1 MADTAQN
8 YQNHA
13 RLIPAF
19 HFFVLPILLVNALY
33 SISLAWRGPS
43 FDTGFGVLVA
53 VALFMTAILARTQAL
68 KAQDRV
74 IRLEMRLRMQKVLPA
89 DLHGRINDL
98 TPDQLIGLRFAGDGE
113 LAELV
118 RQTLDGTLAT
128 QKSIKQAVKDWQAD
142 NLRV

>member
-19 HFFVLPILLVNALY
+19 HFFVLPVLLVNALY
-33 SISLAWRGPS
+33 SVSLAWRGPS
-43 FDTGFGVLVA
+43 FDTGFGIIVA
-53 VALFMTAILARTQAL
+53 VALLLTALFARTQAL

-74 IRLEMRLRMQKVLPA
+74 IRLEMRLRMREVLPA
-89 DLHGRINDL
+89 DMHDRINDV

-113 LAELV
+113 LADLV

>member
-8 YQNHA
+8 FKNHG

-19 HFFVLPILLVNALY
+19 HFFVLPILLINALY
-33 SISLAWRGPS
+33 TVSLAWRGPS
-43 FDTGFGVLVA
+43 FDTGFGVLVGFA
-53 VALFMTAILARTQAL
+53 LLLTALFARTQAL

-74 IRLEMRLRMQKVLPA
+74 IRLEMRLRMREVLPA
-89 DLHGRINDL
+89 DMHGRINDV
-98 TPDQLIGLRFAGDGE
+98 TPEQLIGLRFAGDGE
-113 LAELV
+113 LADLV

-128 QKSIKQAVKDWQAD
+128 QKSIKQAVQDWQAD